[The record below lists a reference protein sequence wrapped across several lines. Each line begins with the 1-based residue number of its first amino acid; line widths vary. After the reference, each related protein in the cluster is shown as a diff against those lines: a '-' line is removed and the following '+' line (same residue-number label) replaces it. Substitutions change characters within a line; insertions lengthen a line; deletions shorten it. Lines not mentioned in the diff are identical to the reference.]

1 MAGTHATIG
10 NDLGKFARVFRVLRL
25 MRNGGASVTI
35 DGLDQLQIE
44 VEAIFDEDDAH
55 NKVLA
60 AFMAYFNGCRA
71 AVDGMVRGLRGVFDV
86 YAMQVLRPDIGSSA
100 TAVDDLVDDLAENM
114 LIDAMDVLE
123 VVITTSAVTAD
134 ADNTGNGTLIVH
146 DQEPIEK
153 RDNDRIQASKD
164 ILQCTTDLRRGASWR
179 SETFNWQSDL
189 HGNGP
194 TVTVGGK
201 EGATAQ
207 RIDNGSFDGWTAGVP
222 DNFTYT
228 TDTGTDAEETSL
240 IYRTYEEDGTTAASA
255 FKYTASGAATTLDMR
270 QLETAFVGYSS
281 NKLKPLGVYLLSVYA
296 RRGAAADI
304 DGTVTIGFVGTGY
317 TAGSG
322 ETISLTTLTTSY
334 VLKTAVV
341 VMPKSIPSDMAIQ
354 VLWNGTPTSG
364 RILYLDDLNLQE
376 MTYWEARAM
385 YAAIVSGSTDFIA
398 GPEQA
403 DYMTF
408 NTTRPAEGTSLF
420 QEFVTLL
427 TDRNDPLGNQKPD
440 LNTQLPHASAA
451 HASYAESKA
460 T

>member
-10 NDLGKFARVFRVLRL
+10 NDLGKFARVFRVLR
-25 MRNGGASVTI
+25 MIRNGGATI
-35 DGLDQLQIE
+35 SIDALDQLQLE
-44 VEAIFDEDDAH
+44 VEAVFDEDDSH

-60 AFMAYFNGCRA
+60 AWMSYFNACRSA
-71 AVDGMVRGLRGVFDV
+71 MDGMIRGLRVVFDV
-86 YAMQVLRPDIGSSA
+86 YAFQVLRSDIGSTA
-100 TAVDDLVDDLAENM
+100 TSVDDIVDDLAENM

-123 VVITTSAVTAD
+123 VIITTSAVTAD

-153 RDNDRIQASKD
+153 RDNDRVQASKD
-164 ILQCTTDLRRGASWR
+164 ILQCTVDSRRGASWR
-179 SETFNWQSDL
+179 SETFNWQSDI

-194 TVTVGGK
+194 TLTVGGK

-207 RIDNGSFDGWTAGVP
+207 RIDNGSFDGWTASAP
-222 DNFTYT
+222 DIWTFT
-228 TDTGTDAEETSL
+228 TDVGTKAEETSL

-255 FKYTASGAATTLDMR
+255 FKYTANGAATTLDMR
-270 QLETAFVGYSS
+270 QAETLFTGYSS
-281 NKLKPLGVYLLSVYA
+281 NKLKPKGVYLLSVYA
-296 RRGAAADI
+296 RRGAVADI

-317 TAGSG
+317 AAGSG

-334 VLKTAVV
+334 VIKTAVV
-341 VMPKSIPSDMAIQ
+341 VMPKSIPTDMAIQ

-385 YAAIVSGSTDFIA
+385 YAGIVSGSTDFIA

-408 NTTRPAEGTSLF
+408 NTTRPAEGTALF
-420 QEFVTLL
+420 QEFMTLL
-427 TDRNDPLGNQKPD
+427 TNRNDPTGNQMPD

-451 HASYAESKA
+451 HANFAESKA